1 MEITKKEIMTNK
13 LLEKARN
20 DYPTGTEYYPAHLS
34 GEEHTLCT
42 VGNPNTFHVDSSGDV
57 LESHGDKPKNGH
69 LLSEIIYHN
78 DIKKW
83 AEIKSKP
90 NDKDWWKTVA
100 VGDIIACTETKGR
113 GGLGFEPNE
122 VFRVRGIDK
131 MPIHAIFFKVQEN
144 NVKPDGVYQDEI
156 RKATQEEINAYK
168 AKLGGVKPLSPS
180 KGANTPGFD
189 KLVLEARK
197 RYPVGTR
204 YVCLHN
210 CGEGKIETE
219 DDFLLRKNEDCI
231 RTNKGT
237 RCCWNGTHWAV
248 ITTLPDGVMARAIK
262 QYSIGTVINDP
273 GPNKIRRAKVVRTP
287 KQLPDGNVAGG
298 SGYIYHEGV
307 WAEIVKDDNLTIND
321 LVKGEIYYHYCEN
334 YKYIIK
340 FDKLDGKQI
349 IGKCSISLN
358 SNKFDPGTYRNTGV
372 KELRVATT
380 DEKRWLNACIDKG
393 SFVSMEDA
401 LKTKPMKYKLGPI
414 RFKEGVSKGC
424 TPEYETE
431 YGGDI
436 PRDKIVHGTTELHDE
451 YTAEIVDYHNEYYIV
466 RFLDSNSHYTQLGFL
481 EDALEPVGVGDVIK
495 VGDYAIMT
503 KAGGWGYDE
512 RNNGCLAKVTEVS
525 TKYVDGKNRC
535 SINGEV
541 INPRI
546 KQCLKFSIVPQ
557 NTDDIGEVWRKATQ
571 AEIDAV
577 VNDVS
582 TLKKKEEYF
591 IGSYIVWIKKPSGNA
606 EVGDID
612 KIISQEDRFLHLKK
626 YGSCCKSRIRD
637 KEVKWFATLEEA
649 QLYTLRIAKD
659 KEFVVGDWITL
670 DGWKRAYRIK
680 KVLVH
685 DYVLDCEEGDD
696 IGTYLKKNGFRYAT
710 RNEIEGKFVPRDEI
724 TSAKTNIKS
733 TGPDFSLKEEPEIT
747 KGIDLIN

>member
-1 MEITKKEIMTNK
+1 M
-13 LLEKARN
+13 
-20 DYPTGTEYYPAHLS
+20 
-34 GEEHTLCT
+34 CT

-100 VGDIIACTETKGR
+100 E
-113 GGLGFEPNE
+113 
-122 VFRVRGIDK
+122 
-131 MPIHAIFFKVQEN
+131 
-144 NVKPDGVYQDEI
+144 
-156 RKATQEEINAYK
+156 
-168 AKLGGVKPLSPS
+168 
-180 KGANTPGFD
+180 GANTPGFD
-189 KLVLEARK
+189 ELVLEARK

-219 DDFLLRKNEDCI
+219 D
-231 RTNKGT
+231 
-237 RCCWNGTHWAV
+237 V
-248 ITTLPDGVMARAIK
+248 
-262 QYSIGTVINDP
+262 
-273 GPNKIRRAKVVRTP
+273 
-287 KQLPDGNVAGG
+287 
-298 SGYIYHEGV
+298 
-307 WAEIVKDDNLTIND
+307 
-321 LVKGEIYYHYCEN
+321 
-334 YKYIIK
+334 
-340 FDKLDGKQI
+340 
-349 IGKCSISLN
+349 
-358 SNKFDPGTYRNTGV
+358 
-372 KELRVATT
+372 
-380 DEKRWLNACIDKG
+380 
-393 SFVSMEDA
+393 
-401 LKTKPMKYKLGPI
+401 
-414 RFKEGVSKGC
+414 
-424 TPEYETE
+424 
-431 YGGDI
+431 
-436 PRDKIVHGTTELHDE
+436 
-451 YTAEIVDYHNEYYIV
+451 
-466 RFLDSNSHYTQLGFL
+466 
-481 EDALEPVGVGDVIK
+481 LEPVVVKDVIK

-512 RNNGCLAKVTEVS
+512 RNNGCLAKVTKVS
-525 TKYVDGKNRC
+525 TRYVDGKNRC

-637 KEVKWFATLEEA
+637 KEVQWFATLEEA

-696 IGTYLKKNGFRYAT
+696 IGTYPKKNGFRYAT